1 MLGEILT
8 TDKKAILC
16 EFLSDEFRIEEAQQ
30 DILYFMLNENIRSGE
45 YEGNR
50 QILKKLD
57 SNNFIIYT
65 DDIFPTDMHREI
77 SCCAAFTLQEL
88 LSAMADAN

>member
-1 MLGEILT
+1 M

-50 QILKKLD
+50 QILKKF
-57 SNNFIIYT
+57 N
-65 DDIFPTDMHREI
+65 E
-77 SCCAAFTLQEL
+77 
-88 LSAMADAN
+88 